1 MIIVFMF
8 IKKKVIMMEEGV
20 QNLLEQMIQ
29 KINAI
34 TQTLDGTT
42 AQLQSMNNAIQQM
55 SSKFSEETVSLTENI
70 RLIVEVLKQFRVASN
85 KSINDLSKDLT
96 DRIQEVWEKKSIEA
110 ILVDEKKAI
119 QEIRKAEKTVANNL
133 YYTQLLTI
141 IRSIREETYR
151 IINKNK
157 S

>member
-1 MIIVFMF
+1 MA
-8 IKKKVIMMEEGV
+8 ED
-20 QNLLEQMIQ
+20 LLEQMIQ

-70 RLIVEVLKQFRVASN
+70 RLIVEVLKQFRVASS
-85 KSINDLSKDLT
+85 KSINDLSKHLT
-96 DRIQEVWEKKSIEA
+96 DRIQEVWDKKSIEL
-110 ILVDEKKAI
+110 ILKDEKKAI

-151 IINKNK
+151 IINQNK

>member
-1 MIIVFMF
+1 MAEV
-8 IKKKVIMMEEGV
+8 
-20 QNLLEQMIQ
+20 LLEQMIQ

-96 DRIQEVWEKKSIEA
+96 DRIQEVWDKKSIEV
-110 ILVDEKKAI
+110 ILKDEKKAI

-151 IINKNK
+151 IINEKK